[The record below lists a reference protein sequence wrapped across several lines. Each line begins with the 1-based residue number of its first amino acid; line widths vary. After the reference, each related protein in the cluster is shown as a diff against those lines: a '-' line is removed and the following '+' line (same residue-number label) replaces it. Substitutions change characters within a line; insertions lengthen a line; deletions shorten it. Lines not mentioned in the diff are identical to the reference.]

1 MWKLRIIFIQPVK
14 CAWMR
19 GMNWYVWIGADVT
32 LLGGVR
38 IGNGAIIGAGAVVAK
53 DVPPYAVVVGNPARV
68 IKYRFS
74 PEEISLFSNEI
85 EATEIVKSY
94 LEAK

>member
-32 LLGGVR
+32 LLGGIR
-38 IGNGAIIGAGAVVAK
+38 IGNGAIIGAGAVVASTAYGRWSDYYQGECK
-53 DVPPYAVVVGNPARV
+53 CLLD
-68 IKYRFS
+68 
-74 PEEISLFSNEI
+74 
-85 EATEIVKSY
+85 
-94 LEAK
+94 

>member
-1 MWKLRIIFIQPVK
+1 
-14 CAWMR
+14 
-19 GMNWYVWIGADVT
+19 MNWYVWIGADVT

-68 IKYRFS
+68 I
-74 PEEISLFSNEI
+74 
-85 EATEIVKSY
+85 
-94 LEAK
+94 